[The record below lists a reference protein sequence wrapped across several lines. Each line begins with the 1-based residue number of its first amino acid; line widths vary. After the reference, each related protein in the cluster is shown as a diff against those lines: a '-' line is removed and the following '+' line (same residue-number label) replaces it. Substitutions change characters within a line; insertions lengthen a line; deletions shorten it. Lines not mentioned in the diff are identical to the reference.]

1 MERYHKALVTEIEDF
16 ASMQELRSP
25 IKTVHFGGGTPSTY
39 PPELLLDMFD
49 ILNKNFTLDPKAEI
63 ALEVNPGTVSDAKI
77 AAWRQV
83 GINRLSIGVQA
94 LNDKVLHT
102 LNRHQTASQV
112 IGLLEKAAPFFDNIS
127 IDLILGLPGIPAD
140 EWRALL
146 DTVMQ
151 WPIAHISIYFLMV
164 HENTPL
170 YFKVQANQITMPAD
184 EDIVALYLYTCD
196 ILAKHGFEQYELSNF
211 AKPGY
216 ASRHNTAYWNRN
228 PYKGFGIGACS
239 FDGTIRSQNEKNI
252 MRYMELAEHHQP
264 VTIFSEELTEA
275 QVWLEK
281 LMLGLRRPQGVDSTL
296 LQENA
301 SAEEVLR
308 RNRVLQRLVDDKYIE
323 YHGARVR
330 LTRQGL
336 ALENEILA
344 QLAHI

>member
-16 ASMQELRSP
+16 ARARELPMP
-25 IKTVHFGGGTPSTY
+25 IQTIHFGGGTPSTY
-39 PPELLLDMFD
+39 PPELLLDMFG
-49 ILNKNFTLDPKAEI
+49 ILNKNFIIDPNAEI

-94 LNDKVLHT
+94 LNDKVLHA

-112 IGLLEKAAPFFDNIS
+112 VGLLEKTAPFFDNLS
-127 IDLILGLPGIPAD
+127 IDLILGLPGISGD

-151 WPIAHISIYFLMV
+151 WPINHISIYFLTI

-170 YFKVQANQITMPAD
+170 YFKVQANQITIPAD

-196 ILAKHGFEQYELSNF
+196 ILAQHGFEQYELSNF

-239 FDGTIRSQNEKNI
+239 FDGKVRSQNEKNI
-252 MRYMELAEHHQP
+252 MRYMDLAEQYQP
-264 VTIFSEELTEA
+264 VTIFAEELTEA

-281 LMLGLRRPQGVDSTL
+281 LMLGLRRPQGVESTL
-296 LQENA
+296 FKEGV
-301 SAEEVLR
+301 SAEEAVR
-308 RNRVLQRLVDDKYIE
+308 REAVLQRLVDDKYIE

-344 QLAHI
+344 QLAQK